1 MARNGASRGPSL
13 GNLDLKRGVCHR
25 ARKAA
30 VGTKF
35 PPVAIMD
42 SRQNDLRQAFFLI
55 FRKRVSAK
63 MRDEINLVIT
73 RSKEIS
79 KEIRIGLEKL
89 HLHLDHNWIPR
100 FPLGEGFPETA
111 WKSQRIIFRVK
122 AATDFLPDCAT
133 NWAL

>member
-1 MARNGASRGPSL
+1 
-13 GNLDLKRGVCHR
+13 LDLKRGVCHR

-79 KEIRIGLEKL
+79 KEIRSGLEKL
-89 HLHLDHNWIPR
+89 QH
-100 FPLGEGFPETA
+100 
-111 WKSQRIIFRVK
+111 WKSQRIIFSVE
-122 AATDFLPDCAT
+122 AATDFLPDCAL
-133 NWAL
+133 NWALTPMFACYLDVVVAIP